1 MAGAAPSALELV
13 RALPLWTGPVEIT
26 PLPGG
31 ITNRNYLVAERGRR
45 FVVRLGQ
52 DIPVHGILRFNEHAA
67 SRAAAAAGVSPEV
80 VHAAP
85 GVLVIRYVEGRTLA
99 AADVR
104 AGRDRCVALVR
115 RVHRDVARH
124 LRGPALS
131 FNVFHVLRD
140 YGQTLSERG
149 SRMTARLPEL
159 LQAAETLAEAAGPI
173 ALVFAHN
180 DLLAANFIDDGER
193 LWLID
198 WDYAGFNTPLFDLG
212 GLSANNGFDEDADTA
227 MLEAYFERPASDEL
241 RLRYRAMRCAAL
253 LREAMWSMVSEIE
266 SDIEFDYVAYT
277 AENLA
282 RFETAWRSLNEK
294 MRR

>member
-1 MAGAAPSALELV
+1 MAAATATTLELI

-26 PLPGG
+26 PLSGG

-45 FVVRLGQ
+45 LVVRLGQ
-52 DIPVHGILRFNEHAA
+52 DIPVHGILRFNERAA

-80 VHAAP
+80 VHTAP

-99 AADVR
+99 PADIR
-104 AGRDRCVALVR
+104 ADRDRCVALVQR
-115 RVHRDVARH
+115 AHRDVARH

-131 FNVFHVLRD
+131 FNVFHILRD
-140 YGQTLSERG
+140 YGRTLAEDG

-159 LQAAETLAEAAGPI
+159 LQAAETLEEAAGPL

-180 DLLAANFIDDGER
+180 DLLAGNFIDDGQR

-227 MLEAYFERPASDEL
+227 MLEAYFQRPASDEL

-253 LREAMWSMVSEIE
+253 LREAMWSMVSEIQ

-282 RFETAWRSLNEK
+282 RFEAAWRTFEET
-294 MRR
+294 MH

>member
-104 AGRDRCVALVR
+104 ASHSEST
-115 RVHRDVARH
+115 HRPGHATSGQYDDQCAARAEST
-124 LRGPALS
+124 GPACQYAT
-131 FNVFHVLRD
+131 RAD
-140 YGQTLSERG
+140 RSEPGTRASGCCRRRFAG
-149 SRMTARLPEL
+149 SE
-159 LQAAETLAEAAGPI
+159 
-173 ALVFAHN
+173 
-180 DLLAANFIDDGER
+180 
-193 LWLID
+193 
-198 WDYAGFNTPLFDLG
+198 
-212 GLSANNGFDEDADTA
+212 
-227 MLEAYFERPASDEL
+227 
-241 RLRYRAMRCAAL
+241 
-253 LREAMWSMVSEIE
+253 
-266 SDIEFDYVAYT
+266 
-277 AENLA
+277 
-282 RFETAWRSLNEK
+282 
-294 MRR
+294 

>member
-1 MAGAAPSALELV
+1 MAAAAASALELV
-13 RALPLWTGPVEIT
+13 RTLPLWTGPVEIT
-26 PLPGG
+26 PLSGG

-45 FVVRLGQ
+45 LVVRLGQ

-85 GVLVIRYVEGRTLA
+85 GVLVVRYVEGRTLA
-99 AADVR
+99 PADVR
-104 AGRDRCVALVR
+104 ADRDRCVALVQR
-115 RVHRDVARH
+115 AHRDVGRH

-131 FNVFHVLRD
+131 FNVFHILRD
-140 YGQTLSERG
+140 YGRTLAEGG

-159 LQAAETLAEAAGPI
+159 LQAAETLEEAAGPL

-180 DLLAANFIDDGER
+180 DLLAGNFIDDGQR

-227 MLEAYFERPASDEL
+227 MLDAYFERPASDEL

-253 LREAMWSMVSEIE
+253 LREAMWSMVSEIK
-266 SDIEFDYVAYT
+266 SDIEFDYVTYT

-282 RFETAWRSLNEK
+282 RFEAAWRSFEETI
-294 MRR
+294 R

>member
-1 MAGAAPSALELV
+1 MAAATATTLELI

-26 PLPGG
+26 PLSGG

-45 FVVRLGQ
+45 LVVRLGQ
-52 DIPVHGILRFNEHAA
+52 DIPVHGILRFNERAA

-80 VHAAP
+80 VHTAP

-99 AADVR
+99 PADIR
-104 AGRDRCVALVR
+104 ADRDRCVALVQR
-115 RVHRDVARH
+115 AHRDVARY

-131 FNVFHVLRD
+131 FNVFHILRD
-140 YGQTLSERG
+140 YGRTLAEGG

-159 LQAAETLAEAAGPI
+159 LQAAETLEEAAGPL

-180 DLLAANFIDDGER
+180 DLLAGNFIDDGQR

-212 GLSANNGFDEDADTA
+212 GLSANNGFDADADTA
-227 MLEAYFERPASDEL
+227 MLEAYFQRPASDEL

-253 LREAMWSMVSEIE
+253 LREAMWSMVSEIR
-266 SDIEFDYVAYT
+266 SDIEFDYVTYT

-282 RFETAWRSLNEK
+282 RFEAAWRSFEET
-294 MRR
+294 MR

>member
-1 MAGAAPSALELV
+1 MGTTAASALDLV

-26 PLPGG
+26 SLSGG
-31 ITNRNYLVAERGRR
+31 ITNRNYLVAEGDRR
-45 FVVRLGQ
+45 LVVRLGQ

-80 VHAAP
+80 LHAAP

-99 AADVR
+99 PADVR
-104 AGRDRCVALVR
+104 ADRDRCVALVQR
-115 RVHRDVARH
+115 AHRDVARH

-131 FNVFHVLRD
+131 FNVFHILRD
-140 YGQTLSERG
+140 YGRTLVEGG
-149 SRMTARLPEL
+149 SRIAARVPEL
-159 LQAAETLAEAAGPI
+159 LQAAEALEEAVGPVT
-173 ALVFAHN
+173 LVFGHN
-180 DLLAANFIDDGER
+180 DLLAGNFIDDGQR

-227 MLEAYFERPASDEL
+227 MLEAYFERPASDRL
-241 RLRYRAMRCAAL
+241 RLRYRAMRCASL
-253 LREAMWSMVSEIE
+253 LREAMWSLVSEIH

-282 RFETAWRSLNEK
+282 RFEAAWRNLEET
-294 MRR
+294 MR

>member
-1 MAGAAPSALELV
+1 MAAAASALELV

-26 PLPGG
+26 PLSGG

-45 FVVRLGQ
+45 LVVRLGQ

-104 AGRDRCVALVR
+104 ADRDRCVALVQR
-115 RVHRDVARH
+115 AHRDVGRH

-131 FNVFHVLRD
+131 FNVFHILRD
-140 YGQTLSERG
+140 YGRTLAEGG
-149 SRMTARLPEL
+149 SRMTAWLPEL
-159 LQAAETLAEAAGPI
+159 LQAAETLEEAAGPL

-180 DLLAANFIDDGER
+180 DLLAGNFIDDGQR

-253 LREAMWSMVSEIE
+253 LREAMWSMVSEIQ
-266 SDIEFDYVAYT
+266 SDIEFDYATYT

-282 RFETAWRSLNEK
+282 RFEAAWRSFEETL
-294 MRR
+294 RR

>member
-1 MAGAAPSALELV
+1 MAAAAASALEFV

-26 PLPGG
+26 PLSGG

-45 FVVRLGQ
+45 LVVRLGQ

-67 SRAAAAAGVSPEV
+67 SRAAAAASVSPEV

-99 AADVR
+99 PADVR
-104 AGRDRCVALVR
+104 ADRDRCVALVQR
-115 RVHRDVARH
+115 AHRDVARH

-140 YGQTLSERG
+140 YGRTLAEGG

-159 LQAAETLAEAAGPI
+159 LQTAETLEDAAGPL

-180 DLLAANFIDDGER
+180 DLLAGNFIDDGQR

-253 LREAMWSMVSEIE
+253 LREAMWSMVSEIQ

-282 RFETAWRSLNEK
+282 RFEAARRSFEET
-294 MRR
+294 MR